1 MPSPGGD
8 MNKILT
14 LVIFVCMCAAIN
26 AFASLKPTNYQ
37 SGTVVSVESHEA
49 SPSNYVGSN
58 LSDAPMQSEVY
69 SYDIGIRIGCTVYR
83 TEYDSAIDYL
93 PAVFAA
99 NHPIQVN
106 LRKHVMNV
114 NIPGYREVRMPIDG
128 HHGVK
133 DQACTAGN

>member
-1 MPSPGGD
+1 
-8 MNKILT
+8 MNKSLT
-14 LVIFVCMCAAIN
+14 AVLFVCTLPVVN
-26 AFASLKPTNYQ
+26 AFASLKPTEYQ
-37 SGTVVSVESHEA
+37 SGTVISVESREA
-49 SPSNYVGSN
+49 APNNYVGSN
-58 LSDAPMQSEVY
+58 PSDAPTPSEVY
-69 SYDIGIRIGCTVYR
+69 SYDIGIRVGCTIYR

-99 NHPIQVN
+99 NHPIKVD

-133 DQACTAGN
+133 DAACAAGN

>member
-1 MPSPGGD
+1 
-8 MNKILT
+8 MNTILT
-14 LVIFVCMCAAIN
+14 LAIFAGMFPVVN
-26 AFASLKPTNYQ
+26 AFASLKPTEYQ
-37 SGTVVSVESHEA
+37 SGTVVSVESREA
-49 SPSNYVGSN
+49 APSNYVGSN
-58 LSDAPMQSEVY
+58 PSDAPMQSEVY
-69 SYDIGIRIGCTVYR
+69 SYDIGIRVGCTVYR

-93 PAVFAA
+93 PAVFAT

-128 HHGVK
+128 HHRVN